1 MKVYVYCLT
10 EGIEALPEKLPG
22 MGGTEVRLFQTE
34 NFSLLV
40 SEFSGDVVPVNRENM
55 LVHAAV
61 VRSVLDQTTP
71 LPFRFGTLVTEDQL
85 RSYLKTQREALLEN
99 LLRVRG
105 CVEMNVKI
113 ISDRDPVEEV
123 EEQLAEKPGTSFLL
137 QKQREI
143 TGSEARAAEAKTVA
157 DWLEGLMGEGVRG
170 TQIKTN
176 ITNQLL
182 LAAAHLV
189 ERQSILE
196 YRERLKA
203 ARAERPELKFLTSG
217 PWPPYSFANIDL
229 EFHTQFG
236 VS

>member
-10 EGIEALPEKLPG
+10 EGIEALPEKVQG
-22 MGGTEVRLFQTE
+22 VGGTEVRLFQTE
-34 NFSLLV
+34 NFSLIV
-40 SEFSGDVVPVNRENM
+40 SEFAGDVVPVYRENV

-85 RSYLKTQREALLEN
+85 RSYLKTRREALLEN
-99 LLRVRG
+99 LRRVRG

-113 ISDRDPVEEV
+113 ISDRDPAGEA
-123 EEQLAEKPGTSFLL
+123 EEQIAEKPGTSFLL
-137 QKQREI
+137 QKRREI
-143 TGSEARAAEAKTVA
+143 VGSEARAGQAKTVA
-157 DWLEGLMGEGVRG
+157 DWLEALIGEAVRG

-189 ERQSILE
+189 ERESIGQ

-229 EFHTQFG
+229 EFHRQFG

>member
-1 MKVYVYCLT
+1 
-10 EGIEALPEKLPG
+10 
-22 MGGTEVRLFQTE
+22 
-34 NFSLLV
+34 
-40 SEFSGDVVPVNRENM
+40 
-55 LVHAAV
+55 
-61 VRSVLDQTTP
+61 
-71 LPFRFGTLVTEDQL
+71 
-85 RSYLKTQREALLEN
+85 
-99 LLRVRG
+99 VRG